1 MSALPLPAETCTLC
15 PDYELFFVC
24 HSFYLYFILFIA
36 VLVNATNAF
45 SMLSYAR
52 FQRIFNIFVL
62 QIIYVGSF
70 LEKISMF
77 KFFFLRCVPL
87 DSFVHYF
94 LLLFDAAWKIGT
106 S

>member
-1 MSALPLPAETCTLC
+1 M
-15 PDYELFFVC
+15 C

-70 LEKISMF
+70 FGKKINMF
-77 KFFFLRCVPL
+77 KSVFYLRCVPL

-94 LLLFDAAWKIGT
+94 LLLFDAA
-106 S
+106 

>member
-62 QIIYVGSF
+62 QIRW
-70 LEKISMF
+70 
-77 KFFFLRCVPL
+77 FFFGKNKYVKKC
-87 DSFVHYF
+87 FF
-94 LLLFDAAWKIGT
+94 LTVCSA
-106 S
+106 